1 MTRAGASSELF
12 RWLKRAALPA
22 AIFAVIYAW
31 PMLQILRSSL
41 DRFDPITGVI
51 PALAPDFYVKF
62 LTDSFY
68 LGVLWRTVK
77 LSLIVTVVTAIA
89 SYPVAYFLV
98 RNRGRLR
105 LALIIILLIPLVTSP
120 VVVAYG
126 WLVLLGSKGL
136 VNELLIALGIIDE
149 PIKLIYTAFTLVVGL
164 VEVLA
169 AFMVLSIS
177 ASLQNVDWNLVL
189 AARSLG
195 ASGWR
200 SFRAVIL
207 PLSLPGIGTGCL
219 LVFSLSMSAYAVPA
233 LIAGPQVKVMSELI
247 YEQTMALLN
256 WPFAGCMSI
265 ILLLSTTGVFS
276 ASTAL
281 ARWWREREIR
291 QAARAAEA

>member
-1 MTRAGASSELF
+1 
-12 RWLKRAALPA
+12 
-22 AIFAVIYAW
+22 
-31 PMLQILRSSL
+31 MLQILRSSL

-195 ASGWR
+195 ATGWR

>member
-68 LGVLWRTVK
+68 IGVLWRTVK

-136 VNELLIALGIIDE
+136 VNELLIALGITDE

>member
-1 MTRAGASSELF
+1 MSPGAGSTLSH
-12 RWLKRAALPA
+12 WLKRAAIPA
-22 AIFAVIYAW
+22 ALFAVIYAW
-31 PMLQILRSSL
+31 PMLQILRSSFNQ
-41 DRFDPITGVI
+41 FDPISGVI
-51 PALAPDFYVKF
+51 PAWKPDFYVKF

-68 LGVLWRTVK
+68 LGVLWRTVR
-77 LSLIVTVVTAIA
+77 LSLIVTVVTAVA

-98 RNRGRLR
+98 RNRGKLR
-105 LALIIILLIPLVTSP
+105 LALIIILLVPLVTSP

-136 VNELLIALGIIDE
+136 VNDLLIGLGIVDE
-149 PIKLIYTAFTLVVGL
+149 PIKMIYTAFTLVVGL

-169 AFMVLSIS
+169 AFMVLSIA
-177 ASLQNVDWNLVL
+177 ASLQSVDWNYVL

-207 PLSLPGIGTGCL
+207 PLSLPGIGTGSL

-281 ARWWREREIR
+281 ARWWRNRETR
-291 QAARAAEA
+291 QAAGQAAEA